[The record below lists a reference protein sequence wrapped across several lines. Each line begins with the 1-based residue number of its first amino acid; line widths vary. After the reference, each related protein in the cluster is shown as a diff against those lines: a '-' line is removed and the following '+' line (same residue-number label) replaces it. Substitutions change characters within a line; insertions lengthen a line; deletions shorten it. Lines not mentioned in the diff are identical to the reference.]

1 MKQPSDELFQLI
13 KSLDRHEKR
22 FFKMYASRRKE
33 DSQHVRLFEAID
45 KQDIYDERKL
55 LKEFGEQDLEKTI
68 KYAKRDLFKVIMTS
82 LEYYHEEDSL
92 KNRLAK
98 KLHQVRILMDK
109 NLTSAASRILNEAEG
124 LAREGELYPHMF
136 EILTMKSLL
145 CRRKEEIGKWQEMLK
160 AGALPHIEL
169 LDKYR
174 EQLRFQH
181 YELEVTYYLST
192 GEYQASKELHKRL
205 ESLLV
210 EITASPPKNAD
221 ILTNLEYHKL
231 CFLLNAM
238 LRKWEVAYH
247 FQRKFIELFEQQPDL
262 NEQAS
267 HYLTHLYNYALTCV
281 FFNNFTEVVKTWE
294 KAKSFEEILPTK
306 LNTRG
311 VQERLLTIQ
320 IAVVAA
326 LSTSC
331 LFDDALK
338 MAREIYDSAHF
349 HLLGTPI
356 KKSLIFTLGSV
367 NFITGNHK
375 EALTWVNKI
384 VNAPEYNAEIRQ
396 DIDLSAVILNILI
409 HYELRNYDLAESLVK
424 SALRS
429 SAKEEDEN
437 KLFRHFLKFF
447 GEKMLKKAPEL
458 PEQEEFREF
467 INGVADLKEQ
477 DFKARYILEDLD
489 IITWA
494 ESKQKG
500 LLLVNQ
506 LKENFTR
513 QKAEPVI

>member
-13 KSLDRHEKR
+13 RSLDRHEKR

-33 DSQHVRLFEAID
+33 DSQHVRLFEAME
-45 KQDIYDERKL
+45 KQDTYDERRL
-55 LKEFGEQDLEKTI
+55 LKDYGDPELEKTI

-82 LEYYHEEDSL
+82 LEYYHEEDSV

-98 KLHQVRILMDK
+98 KLHQVRILLDK
-109 NLTSAASRILNEAEG
+109 NLMTAASRILAEAKD
-124 LAREGELYPHMF
+124 LALEGELYPHLF
-136 EILTMKSLL
+136 EILTMETIL

-160 AGALPHIEL
+160 ADSLPQMAL
-169 LDKYR
+169 LDKYK

-181 YELEVTYYLST
+181 YELEVTYHLST
-192 GEYQASKELHKRL
+192 GEYQANKEMHERL
-205 ESLLV
+205 TRLLN
-210 EITASPPKNAD
+210 EIVTHPPSVSDKQV
-221 ILTNLEYHKL
+221 NLEYHKL

-238 LRKWEVAYH
+238 LRNWEVAYR
-247 FQRKFIELFEQQPDL
+247 FQRKFIELYELQPDL

-267 HYLTHLYNYALTCV
+267 QYLTHLYNYALTCV

-294 KAKSFEEILPTK
+294 KAKAFEEILPTK

-331 LFDDALK
+331 LYDDAIR
-338 MAREIYDSAHF
+338 MAREIYDSQYF
-349 HLLGTPI
+349 KLLGTPI
-356 KKSLIFTLGSV
+356 KKSLIFTLASV
-367 NFITGNHK
+367 NFITSNCK
-375 EALTWVNKI
+375 EALIWVNKI
-384 VNAPEYNAEIRQ
+384 VNAPEYNTEIRQ
-396 DIDLSAVILNILI
+396 DIDLSAVMLNILI
-409 HYELRNYDLAESLVK
+409 HYDLQNFDLAESLVK

-429 SAKEEDEN
+429 SAKELDEN

-447 GEKMLKKAPEL
+447 SEKMLKKAPAM
-458 PEQEEFREF
+458 PSPEEFAEF
-467 INGVADLKEQ
+467 LKGVTTLKEE

-489 IITWA
+489 IISWA
-494 ESKQKG
+494 ESKQNG
-500 LLLVNQ
+500 TPFVDQ

-513 QKAEPVI
+513 QKAEPVG